1 MKSRPPWRHERR
13 CVRWPQYKQFVGP
26 FLPTAAAPAYM
37 EWMEFAALVVRAVAC
52 SLEAL
57 RDSMRK
63 GSAAPTSHS
72 PVKNDGLIPW
82 TG

>member
-1 MKSRPPWRHERR
+1 
-13 CVRWPQYKQFVGP
+13 
-26 FLPTAAAPAYM
+26 
-37 EWMEFAALVVRAVAC
+37 MEFAALVVRAVAC

-82 TG
+82 TGWLAAQVRSRFLGDFHDWVALQTLTS